1 MCFASARSAGLPHRH
16 ERRRGTGVPW
26 YNAPMQNAPRS
37 GHPLPPD
44 VQAALDAGQMI
55 EAIKRLRAATG
66 LGLKEAKDLIDAHQR
81 GEPVSLAAP
90 AVPPLGSFHVPD
102 AVRQALAEGNKIE
115 AIRLLRDHEGLGL
128 KEAKERADAIEQSM
142 AEPASIG
149 MGAGTPGLSPGQQP
163 SGGAGSWIVV
173 AVVVVIAVGAYFWMR
188 GGG

>member
-1 MCFASARSAGLPHRH
+1 MPPAGP
-16 ERRRGTGVPW
+16 
-26 YNAPMQNAPRS
+26 S
-37 GHPLPPD
+37 LPPA
-44 VQAALDAGQMI
+44 VLAALDAGQLI

-81 GEPVSLAAP
+81 GEAVSVAARAAP
-90 AVPPLGSFHVPD
+90 TMDSFHVPD

-149 MGAGTPGLSPGQQP
+149 MGATAPGLSPGQQP
-163 SGGAGSWIVV
+163 SGGVGNWIVV
-173 AVVVVIAVGAYFWMR
+173 AVVLVATVVAYLWMR
-188 GGG
+188 GGA

>member
-1 MCFASARSAGLPHRH
+1 MPH
-16 ERRRGTGVPW
+16 TGPT
-26 YNAPMQNAPRS
+26 
-37 GHPLPPD
+37 LPPD
-44 VQAALDAGQMI
+44 VLAAIDNGQLI

-81 GEPVSLAAP
+81 GKAVGFGNDSATAAM
-90 AVPPLGSFHVPD
+90 GSPFHVPD

-128 KEAKERADAIEQSM
+128 KEAKDRADAIEQSM
-142 AEPASIG
+142 GEPASIG
-149 MGAGTPGLSPGQQP
+149 MGATAPGLSPGQQP

>member
-1 MCFASARSAGLPHRH
+1 
-16 ERRRGTGVPW
+16 
-26 YNAPMQNAPRS
+26 MQNTPRP

-81 GEPVSLAAP
+81 GEAVSVAAR
-90 AVPPLGSFHVPD
+90 AAQQPLDGSFHVPD
-102 AVRQALAEGNKIE
+102 AVRQALADGNKIE

-142 AEPASIG
+142 AEPTSIG

-163 SGGAGSWIVV
+163 GGGAGNWLAV
-173 AVVVVIAVGAYFWMR
+173 AVVVAIAAGAYFWMR

>member
-1 MCFASARSAGLPHRH
+1 M
-16 ERRRGTGVPW
+16 
-26 YNAPMQNAPRS
+26 
-37 GHPLPPD
+37 PPD
-44 VQAALDAGQMI
+44 VHAALDAGQPI

-81 GEPVSLAAP
+81 GEPVSVAAP

-163 SGGAGSWIVV
+163 GGSAGNWLVV
-173 AVVVVIAVGAYFWMR
+173 AVVVAIAVGAYFWMR

>member
-1 MCFASARSAGLPHRH
+1 MPHTGPTLPR
-16 ERRRGTGVPW
+16 
-26 YNAPMQNAPRS
+26 
-37 GHPLPPD
+37 D
-44 VQAALDAGQMI
+44 VLAAIDDGQLI

-81 GEPVSLAAP
+81 GETVAVSTNATAAMD
-90 AVPPLGSFHVPD
+90 GSFHVPD

-128 KEAKERADAIEQSM
+128 KEAKERAAAIEQSM

-163 SGGAGSWIVV
+163 SGSAGNWIVV
-173 AVVVVIAVGAYFWMR
+173 AVVLVATVVAYLWMR
-188 GGG
+188 GGA

>member
-1 MCFASARSAGLPHRH
+1 MRPAGP
-16 ERRRGTGVPW
+16 
-26 YNAPMQNAPRS
+26 S
-37 GHPLPPD
+37 LPPD
-44 VQAALDAGQMI
+44 VLASLDEGQVI

-81 GEPVSLAAP
+81 GEEVAIAAQAAAP
-90 AVPPLGSFHVPD
+90 AHVPD

-149 MGAGTPGLSPGQQP
+149 MGTVAPGLSPGQQP
-163 SGGAGSWIVV
+163 SGGMGNWIVV
-173 AVVVVIAVGAYFWMR
+173 AVVLVATVVTYLWMR